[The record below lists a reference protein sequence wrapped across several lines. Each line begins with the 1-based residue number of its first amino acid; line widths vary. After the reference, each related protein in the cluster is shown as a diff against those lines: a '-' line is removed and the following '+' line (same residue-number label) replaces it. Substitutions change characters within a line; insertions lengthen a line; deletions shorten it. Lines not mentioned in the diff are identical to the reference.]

1 MKIMATH
8 YYKFIAIFILVLAS
22 LSTFV
27 AFAHDNAFCVTDYA
41 VEGVTYF
48 NQLNGLTSDEPLL
61 FVFAGI
67 IGIFFAVFLGLTR
80 TKIWFLVINVFLLLC
95 LAIPMNMFST
105 APFYQVMY
113 DSIFLCGHFVLGITA
128 AFFYLYGLF
137 VAIYLLKSASK
148 FN

>member
-27 AFAHDNAFCVTDYA
+27 AFAHDNAFCVTGYGA
-41 VEGVTYF
+41 EGVTYF
-48 NQLNGLTSDEPLL
+48 NQLNGFTSDEPLL

-67 IGIFFAVFLGLTR
+67 IGIFFAVFLGFTR

-95 LAIPMNMFST
+95 LAILMNMFST

-113 DSIFLCGHFVLGITA
+113 DSIFLCNHYILLISVVMFYVYCWVVVL
-128 AFFYLYGLF
+128 YLF
-137 VAIYLLKSASK
+137 KSK
-148 FN
+148 Y

>member
-8 YYKFIAIFILVLAS
+8 YYKFLAIFILVIAS

-41 VEGVTYF
+41 VEGVT
-48 NQLNGLTSDEPLL
+48 SDEPLL

-67 IGIFFAVFLGLTR
+67 IGIFFAVFLGFTR

>member
-1 MKIMATH
+1 MTAKKYH
-8 YYKFIAIFILVLAS
+8 FLAISTLMIAS

-27 AFAHDNAFCVTDYA
+27 AFAYDNAFCVTGYG

-48 NQLNGLTSDEPLL
+48 NQLNGFTSDEPLL

-67 IGIFFAVFLGLTR
+67 IGLFFAIFLGFTQ
-80 TKIWFLVINVFLLLC
+80 TKIWFLVINVFLLVC
-95 LAIPMNMFST
+95 LAMPMNIFFT

-113 DSIFLCGHFVLGITA
+113 DSIFLCGHFILAVTTVL
-128 AFFYLYGLF
+128 FYLYWLF
-137 VAIYLLKSASK
+137 VALYLLKSESK

>member
-8 YYKFIAIFILVLAS
+8 YYKFLAIFILVIAS

-41 VEGVTYF
+41 VEGVT
-48 NQLNGLTSDEPLL
+48 SDEPLL

-67 IGIFFAVFLGLTR
+67 IGIFFAVFLGFTR

-113 DSIFLCGHFVLGITA
+113 DSIFLCNHYILLISVVMFYVYCWVVVL
-128 AFFYLYGLF
+128 YLF
-137 VAIYLLKSASK
+137 KSK
-148 FN
+148 H